1 MGTALHCTLVTA
13 RYAKRS
19 TSLTEE
25 AVVLYLRM
33 GRMRWLWHTACNVSE
48 CRHRELVLLK
58 GPRCWLN
65 KCALWGAVERVGEFT
80 SRLISCIVTQGPPL
94 DDSCGR
100 LVYHLFDIC

>member
-33 GRMRWLWHTACNVSE
+33 GRMRWLWAHCVQ
-48 CRHRELVLLK
+48 CL
-58 GPRCWLN
+58 
-65 KCALWGAVERVGEFT
+65 RVPT
-80 SRLISCIVTQGPPL
+80 
-94 DDSCGR
+94 
-100 LVYHLFDIC
+100 